1 MIVILNKKGGQ
12 IDRTLITT
20 IEDEK
25 TRNCILNLQ
34 SRNDRARYNIFSLA
48 YL

>member
-1 MIVILNKKGGQ
+1 MIVMLNKKGGQ

-25 TRNCILNLQ
+25 TRNCILNSQ